1 MESLR
6 PTYDALRDRGYA
18 VLQSGDYLGA
28 HRLFAEAVDVARQ
41 LADPELF
48 DRAVCNRAAL
58 AIEIDGGASELQA
71 LREVLLAQRSP
82 AAAFLAAYNLAE
94 AYQLSRQHRKAAFYA
109 EIALDRAQRAQR
121 PDWVASSHN
130 RLGNLHVALN
140 QLGLARQRYEA
151 ALGLVAADDLR
162 VPAITENLGY
172 VDALE
177 GDLTN
182 ALTRLYRALRLLRR
196 RGTTT
201 ALIHLD
207 IAWTTLQA
215 GRADL
220 AWKHAALAREKAL
233 ASHDHEQVKN
243 ALMLGIQASRALGD
257 RVSAAML
264 GEALASSYP
273 EQAGLASLFGA
284 ADWAC
289 VLNLRA

>member
-6 PTYDALRDRGYA
+6 PTYEALRDRGHA
-18 VLQSGDYLGA
+18 TMQTGDYLGA
-28 HRLFAEAVDVARQ
+28 HRLFAEAVEVARQ
-41 LADPELF
+41 LNDPELF

-58 AIEIDGGASELQA
+58 AIEIDGGSNELQA
-71 LREVLLAQRSP
+71 LREVLLAQRSS

-109 EIALDRAQRAQR
+109 EIALDRAERAQR
-121 PDWVASSHN
+121 PEWVASSHN

-140 QLGLARQRYEA
+140 QLDLARRRYEA
-151 ALGLVAADDLR
+151 ALTLVSPDDLR
-162 VPAITENLGY
+162 VAAITENLGY

-177 GDLTN
+177 GDLPS
-182 ALTRLYRALRLLRR
+182 ALMRLYRALRLLRR

-207 IAWTTLQA
+207 IAWTTLQV

-220 AWKHAALAREKAL
+220 AWKHAALARERAS
-233 ASHDHEQVKN
+233 ASHDHEQLKN
-243 ALMLGIQASRALGD
+243 ALMLGIQAARALGD
-257 RVSAAML
+257 QFSASL
-264 GEALASSYP
+264 LCEALADAYP
-273 EQAGLASLFGA
+273 QQAGLAELFGA
-284 ADWAC
+284 ANWAC

>member
-1 MESLR
+1 MH
-6 PTYDALRDRGYA
+6 
-18 VLQSGDYLGA
+18 SGDYLGA

-41 LADPELF
+41 LDDPELL

-58 AIEIDGGASELQA
+58 AIEIDGGSSELQA
-71 LREVLLAQRSP
+71 LREVLLAQRSA

-109 EIALDRAQRAQR
+109 EIALDRAVRAER
-121 PDWVASSHN
+121 PEWVASSHN

-140 QLGLARQRYEA
+140 QLALARQRYEA
-151 ALGLVAADDLR
+151 ALTMVGPNDLR

-177 GDLTN
+177 GDLSS
-182 ALTRLYRALRLLRR
+182 ALTRLYRALRMLRR

-220 AWKHAALAREKAL
+220 AWKHAALARERAE
-233 ASHDHEQVKN
+233 ASHDHEQLKN
-243 ALMLGIQASRALGD
+243 ALMLGIQAARALDD
-257 RVSAAML
+257 RLSAAL
-264 GEALASSYP
+264 LSEALADAYP
-273 EQAGLASLFGA
+273 HQAGLAALFGA
-284 ADWAC
+284 ADWTC